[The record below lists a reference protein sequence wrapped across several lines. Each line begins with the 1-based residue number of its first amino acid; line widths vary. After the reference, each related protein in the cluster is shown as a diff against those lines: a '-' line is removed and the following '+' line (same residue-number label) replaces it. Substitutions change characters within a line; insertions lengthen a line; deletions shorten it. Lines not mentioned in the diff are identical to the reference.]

1 MGSDIGAVITAAL
14 AGTLPPAIAR
24 DLHAALTAAALH
36 LDRHR
41 ALGEAYRY
49 LNPDGTLTRWA
60 VARRIVADLPRVN
73 RFRPGRELTAYES
86 ALQTIA
92 KSGARSAYRLNEE
105 LADIAGAA
113 AMEIRVKCR
122 TH

>member
-1 MGSDIGAVITAAL
+1 MDSDIGAVITAAL
-14 AGTLPPAIAR
+14 AGQLPPSIAR
-24 DLHAALTAAALH
+24 DLRAALTAAAQRLER
-36 LDRHR
+36 LR
-41 ALGEAYRY
+41 ALETAYQY
-49 LNPDGTLTRWA
+49 LNPDRTLTRWA
-60 VARRIVADLPRVN
+60 VARRIVADLPRLN
-73 RFRPGRELTAYES
+73 RVRPGRELTAYES

-92 KSGARSAYRLNEE
+92 ESGARSAYRLNEE